1 MESPFMRLSA
11 NIIAMLKLL
20 LSERK
25 RATLGIVA
33 LAEAALY
40 QI

>member
-1 MESPFMRLSA
+1 MRLSA

-20 LSERK
+20 LSEGK
-25 RATLGIVA
+25 RATLDIVA

>member
-1 MESPFMRLSA
+1 MRLSA

-25 RATLGIVA
+25 RATLGIVGMERA
-33 LAEAALY
+33 LPY